1 MEQRLNYNEF
11 NEPEEDLK
19 ANFKNIFL
27 AIWNRKFFIA
37 KVFTITLLVFI
48 AMAFILPKQ
57 WKVQADLYINKTNNS
72 NLLET
77 NPYAIEEAGNMYG
90 LLGAN
95 NSLSNEIEIMQ
106 SPRVIDK
113 VVRENNL
120 KYEKIFDII
129 PTPKV
134 GEYWTTEKFLKKDVK
149 FENIKGT
156 NIVSVSFKCK
166 YRDKSYNIVK
176 SLVNNYIKLHQEINS
191 EKSKSDKA
199 ILQSEYEKAKADL
212 NKKVNSS
219 GGLPATSFTGAGNLT
234 AMSMFSRSAQ
244 NAISNIQGQYI
255 AGEKSRI
262 DVSESAAKVSQL
274 ASKLEWANLVEEM
287 SDSSKV
293 ILLRE
298 PYQLRDWEYDSPKPL
313 ICTIL
318 GIVFGIIFSIFAVI
332 YKELTDK
339 KLAYTMLGDNVIYDL
354 NKEFNKLSAEFI
366 SNSDGKTALAYF
378 EDLSSDITDKF
389 KIFGVVPAIK
399 AEISPSFKTS
409 MKNIDNVILFES
421 INKTNTE
428 DYRLVK
434 HILESMNK
442 KIIYEVLTK

>member
-1 MEQRLNYNEF
+1 
-11 NEPEEDLK
+11 
-19 ANFKNIFL
+19 
-27 AIWNRKFFIA
+27 
-37 KVFTITLLVFI
+37 
-48 AMAFILPKQ
+48 
-57 WKVQADLYINKTNNS
+57 
-72 NLLET
+72 
-77 NPYAIEEAGNMYG
+77 
-90 LLGAN
+90 
-95 NSLSNEIEIMQ
+95 
-106 SPRVIDK
+106 
-113 VVRENNL
+113 
-120 KYEKIFDII
+120 
-129 PTPKV
+129 
-134 GEYWTTEKFLKKDVK
+134 
-149 FENIKGT
+149 
-156 NIVSVSFKCK
+156 
-166 YRDKSYNIVK
+166 
-176 SLVNNYIKLHQEINS
+176 
-191 EKSKSDKA
+191 
-199 ILQSEYEKAKADL
+199 
-212 NKKVNSS
+212 
-219 GGLPATSFTGAGNLT
+219 
-234 AMSMFSRSAQ
+234 
-244 NAISNIQGQYI
+244 
-255 AGEKSRI
+255 
-262 DVSESAAKVSQL
+262 
-274 ASKLEWANLVEEM
+274 M